1 MDGEVTEAVDKGKG
15 RADEVSNDEVS
26 SSQAAGGEEVR
37 VSGRGHGGAGH
48 GQSRGHSQSCRPRKR
63 VKSTLIIDSD
73 KEEKPTHPASNKTFD
88 LQHPPPDFPILP
100 AMDRCNYCAHRQLPC
115 ARKEDCACFQCN
127 KLKHGCSLAP
137 KWGRSQS
144 QSHAPTK
151 QASCRASPPS
161 KTTPLAPTHIN
172 PPRSTRK
179 RKAQSPIPMDDA
191 PNWWSAPCPPTPGP
205 SRGRHESKSLYS
217 LLVFF

>member
-100 AMDRCNYCAHRQLPC
+100 AMDRCNYCAHRETTLRAKPKELP
-115 ARKEDCACFQCN
+115 
-127 KLKHGCSLAP
+127 HGTLRRNRTRDLRA
-137 KWGRSQS
+137 KTQRELEW
-144 QSHAPTK
+144 
-151 QASCRASPPS
+151 RASGCWIAAVYI
-161 KTTPLAPTHIN
+161 LHY
-172 PPRSTRK
+172 
-179 RKAQSPIPMDDA
+179 M
-191 PNWWSAPCPPTPGP
+191 CPV
-205 SRGRHESKSLYS
+205 RGYP
-217 LLVFF
+217 